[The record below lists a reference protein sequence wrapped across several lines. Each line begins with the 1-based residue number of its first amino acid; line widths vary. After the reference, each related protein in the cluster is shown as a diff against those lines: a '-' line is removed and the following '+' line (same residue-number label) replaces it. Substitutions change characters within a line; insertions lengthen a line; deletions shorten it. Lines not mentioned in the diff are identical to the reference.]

1 MDLSLSMSSNTEEI
15 ITTFNTRMDEYDDKL
30 KKLAASATSTST
42 PDLVVLTQ
50 DFLNFKTLVWK
61 ALALLKKQSEC
72 MALGLERHEAFLRK
86 KVLLLHGVPEEQNTS
101 PLAKVT
107 SIFSNQMGLA
117 DFSSNLIETC
127 YRLGNNKGKPRPIL
141 LRFCDLQSRQQIW
154 ENKTALKGSGYT
166 ISEFLTKSKHQV
178 FMEAR
183 KHFGI
188 KNCWSADAKIMIL
201 LPDKTRSKIE
211 TMSELN
217 KLMSQFPGQPNA
229 TQSDLPSPQAMQAK
243 TSVNKS
249 PRRPRRK

>member
-1 MDLSLSMSSNTEEI
+1 MDLSLSMSSNTAEI

-30 KKLAASATSTST
+30 KKLAASATSTS
-42 PDLVVLTQ
+42 PADLAVLTQ

-61 ALALLKKQSEC
+61 ALALLKSQSEC

-86 KVLLLHGVPEEQNTS
+86 KVLLLHGVPEEQNIT

-107 SIFSNQMGLA
+107 SIFSNQMA
-117 DFSSNLIETC
+117 QASFSSNCIETC

-141 LRFCDLQSRQQIW
+141 MRFHDLQSRQLIW

-188 KNCWSADAKIMIL
+188 KNCWSADAKIIIL
-201 LPDKTRSKIE
+201 LPDKSRSKIE
-211 TMSELN
+211 IMSEL
-217 KLMSQFPGQPNA
+217 KMLISQFPLQPNVA
-229 TQSDLPSPQAMQAK
+229 QSDLPSPQVMSEK

-249 PRRPRRK
+249 PRRQRRR

>member
-15 ITTFNTRMDEYDDKL
+15 IRTFNTRMDEYDDKL
-30 KKLAASATSTST
+30 KKLATSAATTAP
-42 PDLVVLTQ
+42 PDLAVLTQ

-61 ALALLKKQSEC
+61 ALALLKSQSEF

-86 KVLLLHGVPEEQNTS
+86 KVLLLHGIPEELNTT

-107 SIFSNQMGLA
+107 SIFCSQMGLA
-117 DFSSNLIETC
+117 DFSSNFIEAC
-127 YRLGNNKGKPRPIL
+127 HRLGNSKGKPRPIL
-141 LRFCDLQSRQQIW
+141 IRFHDLRYRQQVW

-166 ISEFLTKSKHQV
+166 ISEFLTKSKHQL

-183 KHFGI
+183 KHFGV
-188 KNCWSADAKIMIL
+188 KNCWSSEAKIIVL

-211 TMSELN
+211 MMSELK
-217 KLMSQFPGQPNA
+217 KLTSQFPMQLD
-229 TQSDLPSPQAMQAK
+229 TPQTDSLGPQVMPAK

-249 PRRPRRK
+249 PRRQRRR